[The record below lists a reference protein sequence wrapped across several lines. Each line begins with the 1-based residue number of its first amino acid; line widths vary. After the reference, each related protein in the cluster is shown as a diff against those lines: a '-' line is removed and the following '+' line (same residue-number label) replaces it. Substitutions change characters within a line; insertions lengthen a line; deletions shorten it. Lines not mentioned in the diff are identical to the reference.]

1 MIFFFKINEKKKK
14 IINKLLDY
22 KKLILKL
29 LKIIK
34 LIK

>member
-1 MIFFFKINEKKKK
+1 MIFFFKINEKKLNV
-14 IINKLLDY
+14 INKLLYY